1 MIELGVED
9 RLLFCPHCRAAYRIE
24 LAICPLDGATL
35 QLEETDPLL
44 GLTINEQYTIT
55 ECIAYGAT
63 SRVYRAHHTRLW
75 RREFAI
81 KVLLG
86 DLIAERSTRMRFA
99 QEAELLSRLDHPN
112 VVSIVDFARTPE
124 GVLYLV
130 MDLAQGPT
138 LAELIAKGGA
148 LPWRRAVALTQQLC
162 HGLAHAH
169 EQGIVH
175 RDFKPDNV
183 IIERASGHELARII
197 DFGIALPPPDD
208 RSRASPARSCRW
220 APRPMPL
227 RSKPS
232 TSSSITAS
240 ICSRWA

>member
-1 MIELGVED
+1 MTEPGVED
-9 RLLFCPHCRAAYRIE
+9 RLLFCPHCRAAYRTE
-24 LAICPLDGATL
+24 LTACPLDGATL

-86 DLIAERSTRMRFA
+86 DLIAEQSTRMRFA

-112 VVSIVDFARTPE
+112 VVSVVDFARTPE

-130 MDLAQGPT
+130 MDLAHGPT
-138 LAELIAKGGA
+138 LAELIGKGGELDLDTAA
-148 LPWRRAVALTQQLC
+148 LALT
-162 HGLAHAH
+162 
-169 EQGIVH
+169 
-175 RDFKPDNV
+175 
-183 IIERASGHELARII
+183 ELARR
-197 DFGIALPPPDD
+197 GQGPTPAAIAAAATELPPPAA
-208 RSRASPARSCRW
+208 SELTRAFGVAG
-220 APRPMPL
+220 
-227 RSKPS
+227 
-232 TSSSITAS
+232 
-240 ICSRWA
+240 